1 MDRRAPAESLQG
13 LVDRTPNL
21 VEYLYRNP
29 KGALRAIFQLFPP
42 AVLPPEFTNWR
53 DEQRARRESVAL
65 LDQSFHM
72 SNLYLRG
79 PDTLRLLESL
89 AINSFRNFGP
99 NRAKQFVACSP
110 EGYVIGDNILY
121 GLEEHSAV
129 LVGSEVVQ
137 NWVTYHAETGGYRVR
152 VERDPAWSV
161 NPTGRRTVYRF
172 QVEGPKALALLEKA
186 TGGPLPEV
194 KFFHWTWLV
203 IAGRRVRA
211 LRHSMAGV
219 PGMELSGPWEDR
231 EVVRAALVD
240 AGREFGLREVGSLA
254 YLSSG
259 GLESGWVP
267 NPLPAIY
274 TSPDLRAYR
283 EWLPATGQEAMG
295 SLGGSFYSP
304 RIEDYFLTPWELGFE
319 HILRFDHDFV
329 GRRALEERAGQRHRR
344 KVTLVWHPEDTTRIF
359 GSLLRPGPMAKYLDL
374 PWLHYATWQ
383 YDRVLSPQGAPVG
396 FALYAGYTSNER
408 AVVALAV
415 VEEDYSQ
422 PGAEVL
428 LVWGED
434 GGGVRSG
441 AWVEPHTPVEIR
453 ARVAPVPISEAARQY
468 RAAMRSG
475 RP

>member
-1 MDRRAPAESLQG
+1 MGTPVPGGSLQA
-13 LVDRTPNL
+13 LLDRVPSVVDH
-21 VEYLYRNP
+21 LYRNP
-29 KGALRAIFQLFPP
+29 KGALRSIFQLFPP

-72 SNLYLRG
+72 SNLSLRG
-79 PDTLRLLESL
+79 PDALRLLESL
-89 AINSFRNFGP
+89 AINSFRDFGP
-99 NRAKQFVACSP
+99 GRAKQFVVCSP

-121 GLEEHSAV
+121 ELQEDAFV

-137 NWVTYHAETGGYRVR
+137 NWVTYHAETGGSRVS

-161 NPTGRRTVYRF
+161 NPTGRRTEYRF
-172 QVEGPKALALLEKA
+172 QVEGPKAFALLEVA
-186 TGGPLPEV
+186 TGGPLPDV
-194 KFFHWTWLV
+194 RFFHWTWLV
-203 IAGRRVRA
+203 IAGRKVRA

-231 EVVRAALVD
+231 EAVRTALVE
-240 AGREFGLREVGSLA
+240 AGRGFGLREVGSFA

-274 TSPDLRAYR
+274 TSPEMRAYR
-283 EWLPATGQEAMG
+283 EWLPASGQEAMG
-295 SLGGSFYSP
+295 SLGGSFYSS
-304 RIEDYFLTPWELGFE
+304 RIEDYYLTPWELGYE
-319 HILRFDHDFV
+319 HILKFDHDFV
-329 GRRALEERAGQRHRR
+329 GRQALLARAQNRHRR
-344 KVTLVWHPEDTTRIF
+344 KVTLVWHPEDTARAF
-359 GSLLRPGPMAKYLDL
+359 GSLLRPGPMAKYMDI

-383 YDRVLSPQGAPVG
+383 YDKVLSQRGEPVG
-396 FALYAGYTSNER
+396 IALYAGYTSNER

-415 VEEDYSQ
+415 VDEEHSR
-422 PGAEVL
+422 PGTEVV

-434 GGGVRSG
+434 GGGTRSG
-441 AWVEPHTPVEIR
+441 PWVEPHAPVEIR
-453 ARVAPVPISEAARQY
+453 ATVAPVPISRAAREY

-475 RP
+475 R